1 MSVYTAGQDIVR
13 LYALQVVI
21 AGVGAKESPLSEL
34 IGYLPNS
41 DCRYGGRVSG
51 LAHSQ
56 QMRCCLACESAEG
69 TVQY

>member
-1 MSVYTAGQDIVR
+1 MVR

-41 DCRYGGRVSG
+41 DCRYGGRVG
-51 LAHSQ
+51 ELAHSQ
-56 QMRCCLACESAEG
+56 Q
-69 TVQY
+69 